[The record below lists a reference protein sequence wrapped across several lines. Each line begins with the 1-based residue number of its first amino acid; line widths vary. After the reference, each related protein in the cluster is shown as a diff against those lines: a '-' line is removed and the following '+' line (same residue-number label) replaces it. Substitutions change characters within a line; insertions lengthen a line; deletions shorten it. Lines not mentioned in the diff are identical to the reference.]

1 MAARI
6 DEGKIT
12 RLLEI
17 MARNIE
23 IEIQAEEDAA
33 PKIAGIYICGASRGT
48 KAKIDRSL
56 ENELLAALSP
66 TERKELKIAFAKR
79 RRRKLWRAGDQLR
92 KLLWG
97 GW

>member
-33 PKIAGIYICGASRGT
+33 PKISGIYICGASRGT

-66 TERKELKIAFAKR
+66 TERKELNRLCKEKAKEA
-79 RRRKLWRAGDQLR
+79 LESW
-92 KLLWG
+92 
-97 GW
+97 